1 MKIKKILLLSGGPS
15 RERKVSILSGKA
27 VYQALKQLKYN
38 VVRVDPSSK
47 CSNFIKYNCDIAFN
61 ALHGQFGEDG
71 IIQSILEKQKIPYTH
86 SGVKSS
92 ATAMD
97 KVKSKKKFIINNIK
111 TPKFK
116 IIKKLSDLNNKISR
130 NKFVLKPIN
139 EGSSVGVLIYKNIK
153 DIDQSKIKDSLNKY
167 KQLLQEEF
175 IEGKEVQA
183 AVMGNKAIGAIEIR
197 PNRKFYDYN
206 AKYSLKAKT
215 KHIMPA
221 AIEKKTYQKVLQIA
235 LKAHQCLK
243 CKSITRSDFRIRGDN
258 KIFILE
264 TNTQPGMTNLSLVP
278 EIAKYK
284 GISFK
289 QLVKWIVLD
298 ASLNR

>member
-1 MKIKKILLLSGGPS
+1 M
-15 RERKVSILSGKA
+15 
-27 VYQALKQLKYN
+27 
-38 VVRVDPSSK
+38 
-47 CSNFIKYNCDIAFN
+47 
-61 ALHGQFGEDG
+61 
-71 IIQSILEKQKIPYTH
+71 
-86 SGVKSS
+86 
-92 ATAMD
+92 
-97 KVKSKKKFIINNIK
+97 
-111 TPKFK
+111 
-116 IIKKLSDLNNKISR
+116 SDLNNKISR

-221 AIEKKTYQKVLQIA
+221 AVEKNLPKSFANSIKSSPMPKVQ
-235 LKAHQCLK
+235 
-243 CKSITRSDFRIRGDN
+243 RYY
-258 KIFILE
+258 KI
-264 TNTQPGMTNLSLVP
+264 
-278 EIAKYK
+278 
-284 GISFK
+284 
-289 QLVKWIVLD
+289 
-298 ASLNR
+298 